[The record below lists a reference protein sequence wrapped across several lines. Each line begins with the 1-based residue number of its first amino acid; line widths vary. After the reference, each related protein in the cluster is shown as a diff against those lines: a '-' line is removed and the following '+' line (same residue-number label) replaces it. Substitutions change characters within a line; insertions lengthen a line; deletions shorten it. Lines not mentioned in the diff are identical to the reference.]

1 MVGAQVILKCIMLA
15 KFQVLVLETPVDE
28 YAMANIN
35 QIHNGVQFEATVFEG
50 RLNSVM
56 IENLELGVKTMSYS
70 FKDYE
75 QRSLSTRLDIKNE
88 QATLDC
94 ELI

>member
-15 KFQVLVLETPVDE
+15 KFQVLVLEIPVDE

-35 QIHNGVQFEATVFEG
+35 QIHNGVQFESTVFEG